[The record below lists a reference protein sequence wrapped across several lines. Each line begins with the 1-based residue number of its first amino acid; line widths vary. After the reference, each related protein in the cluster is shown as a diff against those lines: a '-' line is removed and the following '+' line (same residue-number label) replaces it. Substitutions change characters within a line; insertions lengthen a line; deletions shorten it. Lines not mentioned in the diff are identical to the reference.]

1 MANAIPQRARAL
13 PTASESPAVVS
24 SAAMADAPQQS
35 IFDDPSL
42 RATSLLAFA
51 RFATGV
57 IHEVNNPL
65 GIALLSAQLA
75 RRHLPADT
83 SPQVT
88 AALDRVIYGVRTASE
103 AVRTMLEVC
112 RESEPSAAADV
123 AIDVRDV
130 LRFTALVMQSVGRRK
145 GCVVRW
151 HLSPEAARVQVNPL
165 DLEIALSSLIYES
178 LGAQSKTIELYSRA
192 DAHSIEIE
200 VIDDGPGPRDTQR
213 GGDELAL
220 ILDENELVAA
230 IVVDQGGILLRTAND
245 FGGVTTAIRF
255 PRFHEER

>member
-13 PTASESPAVVS
+13 HAAAVQSPDVANSTAI
-24 SAAMADAPQQS
+24 AD
-35 IFDDPSL
+35 DDPSL

-65 GIALLSAQLA
+65 GIAMLSAQLA
-75 RRHLPADT
+75 RRHLPADAA
-83 SPQVT
+83 PQVT

-103 AVRTMLEVC
+103 AVRTMLRVC
-112 RESEPSAAADV
+112 RESESDAASDI

-151 HLSPEAARVQVNPL
+151 QLSPEAAPVRANPL
-165 DLEIALSSLIYES
+165 DLEIALASLIYES
-178 LGAQSKTIELYSRA
+178 FDARSTAIELHSRVNA
-192 DAHSIEIE
+192 SSIEIE
-200 VIDDGPGPRDTQR
+200 VVDDGLEPRTGCYE
-213 GGDELAL
+213 GGEFAHAL
-220 ILDENELVAA
+220 DGNELVAA
-230 IVVDQGGILLRTAND
+230 IVADQGGILQRKAND
-245 FGGVTTAIRF
+245 LGGVTTAIRF